1 MAKNSNPPVH
11 TVVQDFLDKF
21 RGAWRF
27 RWEALAVAWIA
38 AILLWGGIFFIPD
51 TFEASARVFVDA
63 GTTLRQA
70 TQGIGLGE
78 NIDTQIQRVRQALL
92 GGPQLEKVAQQT
104 NLIDPTLSP
113 EAKQDVVERLR
124 KDINITSVLPT
135 LPGIQNNSQT
145 SSSLFTITYR
155 NHNRDK
161 SLQIVDRV
169 LNNFVE
175 GSLGGKREGSEQAEQ
190 FLTQQI
196 ADYGQRLS
204 SAEQRVAEFKKR
216 NVGLLPAQEGDYFT
230 RMHTET
236 DALRQAKEKLNLE
249 LRKQEALERE
259 LHSGQPFM
267 AGSAPGTGRNRDT
280 PLDTGTQIAETQQR
294 LDQLLLKYTDQHP
307 DVMELRQTLRE
318 LKERQKTELE
328 AAKQG
333 DLGAATQLG
342 LSANPVYQK
351 LQEQY
356 NQEQVDIA
364 SMQQDIADREKAIA
378 DLRGRMSTA
387 PQVEAQYAQ
396 LTRDT
401 EVTKTQYNELLER
414 LNKARLGQQAD
425 ATGIVKFEVIDPPTV
440 KFEPVAPNR
449 PLLIALALGI
459 ALAAGIGAAYL
470 LHLLRPVFVSSRQLA
485 GVTGLPVIGAISMA
499 WLERHQSRQ
508 RRRGVL
514 YVGMTV
520 ALLGFGVAVLLLQSQ
535 IYSTV
540 RGLLT

>member
-1 MAKNSNPPVH
+1 MAKHSSPPVH
-11 TVVQDFLDKF
+11 TAVQDFLDKF

-38 AILLWGGIFFIPD
+38 AILFWGGIFFIPD
-51 TFEASARVFVDA
+51 TFEATARVFVDA

-92 GGPQLEKVAQQT
+92 GGPQLEKVAEQT
-104 NLIDPTLSP
+104 NLLDPTLGT
-113 EAKQDVVERLR
+113 EAKQEVIEQLR
-124 KDINITSVLPT
+124 KDITITTLLPT
-135 LPGIQNNSQT
+135 LPGVQNTPQE
-145 SSSLFTITYR
+145 SSSLFTLTYR
-155 NHNRDK
+155 NHSRDK
-161 SLQIVDRV
+161 SLQVVDRL

-196 ADYGQRLS
+196 TDYGQRLTA
-204 SAEQRVAEFKKR
+204 AEQRVAEFKKR
-216 NVGLLPAQEGDYFT
+216 NVGVLPAQEGDYFA
-230 RMHTET
+230 RIQTET

-249 LRKQEALERE
+249 LRKQDALEHE

-267 AGSAPGTGRNRDT
+267 AGSAPGIGSNKDT
-280 PLDTGTQIAETQQR
+280 PLDTGSQIAQTQQR

-318 LKERQKTELE
+318 LKERQKAELE

-342 LSANPVYQK
+342 LSANPVYQR

-364 SMQQDIADREKAIA
+364 SMQQDIADREQGIA
-378 DLRGRMSTA
+378 SLKGRMSTA
-387 PQVEAQYAQ
+387 PEVEAQYAQ

-401 EVTKTQYNELLER
+401 EVTRTQYKELLER

-425 ATGIVKFEVIDPPTV
+425 ATGIVKFEVIDPPVV

-449 PLLIALALGI
+449 PLLIAMALGFALAL
-459 ALAAGIGAAYL
+459 GIGAAYL
-470 LHLLRPVFVSSRQLA
+470 MHLLRPVFVSSRQLA
-485 GVTGLPVIGAISMA
+485 GVTGLPVIGAVSMA
-499 WLERHQSRQ
+499 WLERHQARQ

-514 YVGMTV
+514 YVGATL
-520 ALLGFGVAVLLLQSQ
+520 ALLGFGVAVLLLESQ
-535 IYSTV
+535 IYNSV
-540 RGLLT
+540 RGLLA